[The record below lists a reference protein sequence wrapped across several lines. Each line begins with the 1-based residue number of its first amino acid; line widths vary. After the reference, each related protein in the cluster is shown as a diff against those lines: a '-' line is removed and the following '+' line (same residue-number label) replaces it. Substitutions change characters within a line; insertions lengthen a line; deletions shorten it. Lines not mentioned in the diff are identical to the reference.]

1 MRIAIK
7 FAYDGKKF
15 QGYARQPNMKTV
27 EGELIKN
34 FTQQDF
40 IEDATK
46 SCFRSASRTDKG
58 VSALGNVVAFNTDS
72 SKEHIFQTLM
82 SKMADILVYGIKIVE
97 PNFYPRYAKWRMYR
111 YYLKYHNFPLEKLLS
126 ATALFTGEHNFHNFA
141 RVEVDKN
148 PIRTID
154 NILVTEQDDF
164 FIIDFYA
171 QTFLWHQ
178 IRRIVSALEK
188 VIIGKLEKK
197 QIIDALANPDKKV
210 DFGLAPAEPL
220 ILRDIIYDF
229 EFEYDKKLLD
239 RLSLLEK
246 NVVSSLLNKYE

>member
-7 FAYDGKKF
+7 FAYDGRKF

-34 FTQQDF
+34 LTQQGF

-46 SCFRSASRTDKG
+46 SCFRSASRTDRG
-58 VSALGNVVAFNTDS
+58 VSALGNVIAFNTDS
-72 SKEHIFQTLM
+72 TKKHIFQVLT
-82 SKMADILVYGIKIVE
+82 SKLNEIFVYGIKIVE
-97 PNFYPRYAKWRMYR
+97 PNFYPRYAKYRIYR
-111 YYLKYHNFPLEKLLS
+111 YYLKNHNFALEKLLS
-126 ATALFTGEHNFHNFA
+126 VTALFTGEHNFHNFA
-141 RVEVDKN
+141 RVEADKN
-148 PIRTID
+148 PIRIID

-178 IRRIVSALEK
+178 IRRVVSALEK
-188 VIIGKLEKK
+188 AISGKLEKE

-210 DFGLAPAEPL
+210 DFGLALAEPL

-229 EFEYDKKLLD
+229 EFEYDKKLLS

-246 NVVSSLLNKYE
+246 NVVSSLLNK

>member
-7 FAYDGKKF
+7 FAYDGRKF

-34 FTQQDF
+34 LTQQGF

-72 SKEHIFQTLM
+72 TKKHILQTLTNE
-82 SKMADILVYGIKIVE
+82 ATDIIVYGIKTVE
-97 PNFYPRYAKWRMYR
+97 PDFYPRYAKWRIYR
-111 YYLKYHNFPLEKLLS
+111 YYLKNHNFALEKLLS
-126 ATALFTGEHNFHNFA
+126 VTALFTGEHNFHNFA
-141 RVEVDKN
+141 RVEADKN
-148 PIRTID
+148 PIRIID

-188 VIIGKLEKK
+188 VIIGKLEKE
-197 QIIDALANPDKKV
+197 QIIDALANPEKKV

-246 NVVSSLLNKYE
+246 NVVISLIV